1 MTAQIAMMMKRLA
14 LVALVALAVLVPAT
28 ERHGGVVAA
37 ADVTDKTILDNE
49 QVLVMEYVFP
59 PGFKGH
65 EHEAPVNEFAY
76 VLDGEF
82 SVVTKGLGKTV
93 VKKGQIEYAPK
104 GTVHYSVNETK
115 RPARVLVV
123 FLKER

>member
-1 MTAQIAMMMKRLA
+1 MTGKT
-14 LVALVALAVLVPAT
+14 VALAVLVLAAVLVAGGAERPDPAL
-28 ERHGGVVAA
+28 
-37 ADVTDKTILDNE
+37 ADDVNEKTLLDND
-49 QVLVMEYVFP
+49 QVLVAEYVFP
-59 PGFKGH
+59 VGFKGE

-82 SVVTKGLGKTV
+82 SVVTKGKGKSV

-104 GTVHYSVNETK
+104 GAVHYSLNETK

-123 FLKER
+123 YLKER

>member
-1 MTAQIAMMMKRLA
+1 MMTTRRLA
-14 LVALVALAVLVPAT
+14 LVMLAAPALIGMLVPST
-28 ERHGGVVAA
+28 TRQNFVAA
-37 ADVTDKTILDNE
+37 ADDVAEKTILDNQ

-59 PGFKGH
+59 AGFKGH

-82 SVVTKGLGKTV
+82 SVVTTGVGKTV
-93 VKKGQIEYAPK
+93 VKKGQIEFAPK
-104 GTVHYSVNETK
+104 GTIHYSLNESR

>member
-1 MTAQIAMMMKRLA
+1 MSMKA
-14 LVALVALAVLVPAT
+14 VALAVLVLLVVLVPAT
-28 ERHGGVVAA
+28 APDGSAHE
-37 ADVTDKTILDNE
+37 TDKTLLDND

-59 PGFKGH
+59 AGFKGE

-82 SVVTKGLGKTV
+82 AVVTKGKGKTV
-93 VKKGQIEYAPK
+93 VKKGGLEYAPK
-104 GTVHYSVNETK
+104 GTIHYSVNETR

-123 FLKER
+123 LLKER

>member
-1 MTAQIAMMMKRLA
+1 MTTRRLA
-14 LVALVALAVLVPAT
+14 LVMLGALVLIGVLVLAT
-28 ERHGGVVAA
+28 TRQSFVAA
-37 ADVTDKTILDNE
+37 ADDVAEKTILDNQ

-59 PGFKGH
+59 AGFKGH

-76 VLDGEF
+76 ILDGEF
-82 SVVTKGLGKTV
+82 SVVTKGVGKTV
-93 VKKGQIEYAPK
+93 VKKGQIEFAPK
-104 GTVHYSVNETK
+104 GTIHYSLNESR

>member
-1 MTAQIAMMMKRLA
+1 MPVKTAL
-14 LVALVALAVLVPAT
+14 LVALVLGTLLVPGAM
-28 ERHGGVVAA
+28 RLGDVAS
-37 ADVTDKTILDNE
+37 ADNTADKTLLDNE
-49 QVLVMEYVFP
+49 QVMVMEIVFP
-59 PGFKGH
+59 AGFKGD

-82 SVVTKGLGKTV
+82 SVVTKGKGKTIV
-93 VKKGQIEYAPK
+93 RKGQVEYAAK
-104 GTVHYSVNETK
+104 GTVHYSLNETK